1 METRDATRTPT
12 GERPASEYV
21 VAAVRYSADGTH
33 IYKVRVHRVRPGS
46 VDPPLEI
53 LRAQLLG
60 ALEFGRTFV
69 PVDTRR
75 ARGQQAQAALR
86 IVQVDGQKYLR
97 CDAQSLPADHLPAV
111 PEF

>member
-1 METRDATRTPT
+1 METREATRPPT
-12 GERPASEYV
+12 GEHHASEYV
-21 VAAVRYSADGTH
+21 VSAVRYSSDGTH

-53 LRAQLLG
+53 LRTQLLA

-75 ARGQQAQAALR
+75 ERGQQTQAALR
-86 IVQVDGQKYLR
+86 IVRVDGQQYLR
-97 CDAQSLPADHLPAV
+97 CDAQKLPADHLPGVA
-111 PEF
+111 EF